1 MQGFKLTFFTQ
12 QDRSVHGQSVAVWL
26 IEQAKNIGIR
36 GATLTAATEGFGHDK
51 KLYSAHFFELA
62 EQPLQVT
69 MAVTPD
75 EADQM
80 FALLKQEGINIFYTQ
95 AAIEFGMSAER

>member
-1 MQGFKLTFFTQ
+1 
-12 QDRSVHGQSVAVWL
+12 
-26 IEQAKNIGIR
+26 
-36 GATLTAATEGFGHDK
+36 
-51 KLYSAHFFELA
+51 
-62 EQPLQVT
+62 
-69 MAVTPD
+69 MAVTAD